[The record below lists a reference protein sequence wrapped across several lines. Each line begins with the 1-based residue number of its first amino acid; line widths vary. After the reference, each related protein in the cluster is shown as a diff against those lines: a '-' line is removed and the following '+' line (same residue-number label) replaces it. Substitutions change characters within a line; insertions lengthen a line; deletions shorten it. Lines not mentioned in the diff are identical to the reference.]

1 MKIISKHHT
10 FVSISK
16 AAKTSSEK
24 AVPVEI
30 SSAKSLKVSI
40 FSQNIHLHMTYVMTI
55 ILFSS
60 LLQCDSEEV
69 CSPKTNQNA
78 ELPSVK
84 DDATQ
89 QNKRD
94 DHKIPLLS
102 SKEEPNLSSLK
113 SPKRPNCPPEDET
126 FIVGSGNKK
135 RKRQSDYSQPEDY
148 KGSEVSSGLE
158 DRGNNQ
164 SCCEGNENKPH
175 VNLSFKSEQMREKKF
190 LYDVP
195 DCSSEDQNC
204 TTKMPDQPFEVHTP
218 WEDCA
223 DSKIE
228 NIANERIEDLDLNTD
243 NSAPIKIMDFFHYA
257 QVIDYLI
264 RVWWKQEKHDRQ
276 DMIFLVGRFLVRL
289 QASDLYCCPIKKD
302 EEEIHLHD
310 KNLNY
315 AKLKPSKE
323 IAKNYSETIWNYMV
337 GNHDKVESYVRT
349 SQDATA
355 VCAVL
360 FSEVIR
366 YPSMFFHNIVLMHL
380 YKSWSEF
387 CDYHPMVTGGS
398 WKHQRQNNDKKAPK
412 KVLNREQEN
421 LVFCAKKIMSNEGK
435 IGNLF
440 QVTSPV
446 RRARTLENTLIDSCG
461 SQNVLI

>member
-1 MKIISKHHT
+1 MQSMIRYNKEQPSDMVEKTGQRKRRAVIKDEERSGKCRTTTETITPLEKPQLDEMSNCFSSRSAQSKSAVVTTVTQLDQKKRSKDVSTRERKIAIQTCSRYGVDTSRSTPAQQSTQPSAFRESNKKHQT
-10 FVSISK
+10 KKTVSSISK

-30 SSAKSLKVSI
+30 SSAKSLK
-40 FSQNIHLHMTYVMTI
+40 
-55 ILFSS
+55 
-60 LLQCDSEEV
+60 CDSEEV

-190 LYDVP
+190 LRIMET
-195 DCSSEDQNC
+195 SE
-204 TTKMPDQPFEVHTP
+204 
-218 WEDCA
+218 A
-223 DSKIE
+223 
-228 NIANERIEDLDLNTD
+228 
-243 NSAPIKIMDFFHYA
+243 
-257 QVIDYLI
+257 
-264 RVWWKQEKHDRQ
+264 
-276 DMIFLVGRFLVRL
+276 
-289 QASDLYCCPIKKD
+289 
-302 EEEIHLHD
+302 
-310 KNLNY
+310 
-315 AKLKPSKE
+315 
-323 IAKNYSETIWNYMV
+323 
-337 GNHDKVESYVRT
+337 
-349 SQDATA
+349 
-355 VCAVL
+355 
-360 FSEVIR
+360 
-366 YPSMFFHNIVLMHL
+366 
-380 YKSWSEF
+380 
-387 CDYHPMVTGGS
+387 
-398 WKHQRQNNDKKAPK
+398 
-412 KVLNREQEN
+412 EQ
-421 LVFCAKKIMSNEGK
+421 
-435 IGNLF
+435 
-440 QVTSPV
+440 
-446 RRARTLENTLIDSCG
+446 
-461 SQNVLI
+461 